1 MGGFIRPYHY
11 LTESSVPIAFMV
23 ESMLVE
29 STNVLGVSINSVSG
43 DPQDA
48 MIVVT
53 ITASAKIYIFFILQ

>member
-1 MGGFIRPYHY
+1 
-11 LTESSVPIAFMV
+11 MV